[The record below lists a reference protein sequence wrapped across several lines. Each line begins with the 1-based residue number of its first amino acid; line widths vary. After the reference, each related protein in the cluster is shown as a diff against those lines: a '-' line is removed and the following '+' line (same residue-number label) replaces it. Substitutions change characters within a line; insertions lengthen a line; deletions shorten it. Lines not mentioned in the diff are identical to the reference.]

1 MQEIVHHNLYP
12 RYYISK
18 SKIFSTANA
27 PTAKITQERRT
38 PPIVIAIS
46 IMPVVDQEGA
56 ENKHVSVDIM
66 VKENQL
72 LADARIRSTSY
83 RNVDIFDIRLNREEQ
98 SLLMAIN
105 QGLRP
110 AAGGEKTLPT
120 LLLYDQTGLKLF
132 EEITYLQDYYLTN
145 AEIEVLEHCADEIAQ
160 RLQQDSIVL
169 ELGSG

>member
-1 MQEIVHHNLYP
+1 MTN
-12 RYYISK
+12 
-18 SKIFSTANA
+18 
-27 PTAKITQERRT
+27 
-38 PPIVIAIS
+38 S
-46 IMPVVDQEGA
+46 IMPVIDEEGA
-56 ENKHVSVDIM
+56 ENKHVLANIM

-72 LADARIRSTSY
+72 LADARLRSASY
-83 RNVDIFDIRLNREEQ
+83 RNVDIFDIRMNREEQ
-98 SLLMAIN
+98 SLLKAIN

-120 LLLYDQTGLKLF
+120 LLLYDQKGLKLF